1 MDTFAPF
8 LHEFT
13 YQAMANDLLDVEDDK
28 SYRYR
33 FASTH
38 APGGYEERTATLSDS
53 DTLWTQVRHM
63 HMKDAIDKLMSD
75 FNKFLEENA
84 GYRAGCV
91 RSCGCVCF
99 KCSQRVQPNRQGAT
113 SLNDMK
119 DMLAGLPQYQEM
131 REKVCVVSIP
141 IYNPSSPN
149 RQFLNPVFSASD
161 DGSRMHGLV

>member
-13 YQAMANDLLDVEDDK
+13 YQAMANDLLDIENGK

-33 FASTH
+33 FASTNTPE
-38 APGGYEERTATLSDS
+38 AYEERTATLSDN

-84 GYRAGCV
+84 GYRAGFVCLIASFV
-91 RSCGCVCF
+91 LSILNVCG
-99 KCSQRVQPNRQGAT
+99 
-113 SLNDMK
+113 
-119 DMLAGLPQYQEM
+119 
-131 REKVCVVSIP
+131 
-141 IYNPSSPN
+141 
-149 RQFLNPVFSASD
+149 
-161 DGSRMHGLV
+161 